1 MLSPAQLDE
10 LCLRSSKGEGVRTVL
25 AEFGC
30 DTMECLLWLQKNAHG
45 RLVAAKR
52 AYNEGVP
59 LVEAPAA
66 GDAP

>member
-52 AYNEGVP
+52 AFNDGVA
-59 LVEAPAA
+59 LVETPAA
-66 GDAP
+66 SDAP